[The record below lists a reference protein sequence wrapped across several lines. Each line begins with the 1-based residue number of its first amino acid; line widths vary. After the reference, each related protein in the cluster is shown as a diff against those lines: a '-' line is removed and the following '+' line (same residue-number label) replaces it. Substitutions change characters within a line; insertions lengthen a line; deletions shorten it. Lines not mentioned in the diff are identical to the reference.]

1 MTADK
6 QEIIVKD
13 GIATSSSL
21 LKFNDCKAMSNAF
34 DPFDKAICVS
44 SIKLFLQACLQILLL
59 SD

>member
-34 DPFDKAICVS
+34 DPFDKAIAY
-44 SIKLFLQACLQILLL
+44 LLLNFLQACLQILLL